1 MKFQLSFK
9 HGGMRAYSLGL
20 LALLFQV
27 SRGFQSPWEFLA
39 AFEKDKLDWID
50 YTAVLIENPDDFEVQ
65 FNSSTYY
72 FLFGDPDDENLSHE
86 YLKLVK
92 WNLSERLIDND
103 DCNQVKGKFIKDPLL
118 SYVILDES
126 FDEHLS
132 SFKAFPC
139 ILPHQPYFYILTFD
153 EAFYQLYEVQVYS
166 HNILMIG
173 SSPNDS
179 TIIEH
184 SHLDVFKR
192 RSDFKQ
198 TSLTLKTVRTEWID
212 AYNLGIY
219 EMFEDEFNFSPI
231 FEDIEYGTL
240 QNGSWTGSMGKM
252 ISLEHDLGWQPFQYL
267 FVVCIQFQRIFS
279 FQLQGISH
287 LQMKG

>member
-1 MKFQLSFK
+1 
-9 HGGMRAYSLGL
+9 MRAYSLGL

-72 FLFGDPDDENLSHE
+72 FLFDDPDNNNLSHE

-92 WNLSERLIDND
+92 WNLSEKLIEND

-118 SYVILDES
+118 SYVIFDES
-126 FDEHLS
+126 FDGRLS

-139 ILPHQPYFYILTFD
+139 ILPHQPYFYILTID
-153 EAFYQLYEVQVYS
+153 QAFYQLYEVQVYS

-184 SHLDVFKR
+184 SHSDVFKR

-231 FEDIEYGTL
+231 FEDVGYGKFL
-240 QNGSWTGSMGKM
+240 QNGSWTGSIRRM
-252 ISLEHDLGWQPFQYL
+252 ISLEHDLGWHL
-267 FVVCIQFQRIFS
+267 FHFKTSSVPIQFHLILS
-279 FQLQGISH
+279 FQVHVISF
-287 LQMKG
+287 LETKD

>member
-1 MKFQLSFK
+1 M
-9 HGGMRAYSLGL
+9 
-20 LALLFQV
+20 
-27 SRGFQSPWEFLA
+27 
-39 AFEKDKLDWID
+39 
-50 YTAVLIENPDDFEVQ
+50 
-65 FNSSTYY
+65 
-72 FLFGDPDDENLSHE
+72 SHE

-166 HNILMIG
+166 HNIQMIG
-173 SSPNDS
+173 TSAFNS
-179 TIIEH
+179 TRIEY

-198 TSLTLKTVRTEWID
+198 TSLTLMNVRNEFVDNYI
-212 AYNLGIY
+212 LGIY
-219 EMFEDEFNFSPI
+219 EMFEDEFNFNPI
-231 FEDIEYGTL
+231 FEDVAYGRKQ
-240 QNGSWTGSMGKM
+240 QNGSWTGSIGKLLT
-252 ISLEHDLGWQPFQYL
+252 LEHDLGW
-267 FVVCIQFQRIFS
+267 
-279 FQLQGISH
+279 
-287 LQMKG
+287 